1 MEWPTTVYV
10 IYFLAFLLILWISKR
25 YFKEDQLRHLPGPKG
40 LPLLGSLL
48 DIENRKVRV
57 TLQKWA
63 QQYGGVYRVR
73 LAFGDVIVLSEYKY
87 IHHVLVSDGHAFAG
101 IINPF
106 RVQFLNGD
114 RSVGGLQ
121 PTDPSWGHIRKA
133 SQRYL
138 KQFGSGMSRLEDILS
153 HNVDYMLQQF
163 HSAVGQPVNVM
174 ETVKST
180 SLRSI
185 SVLLLGRS
193 LDDNDPL
200 MEEFLSYERRAF
212 EDAGGTEL
220 SSLLI
225 DVFPFLI
232 HFPIPPSRR
241 LKNLKAFQQEL
252 WVKIKA
258 MQSDAQQESL
268 TKVFLDIV
276 PDTNG
281 EKDVT
286 CTDSPTITELE
297 AAMSVLSLILA
308 GTGTT
313 SRVLYCIF
321 NVLAFNQTIQQ
332 RIHDEIRSVMADGRS
347 STTVADR
354 ARMPYLQATILECM
368 RAFHPIPT
376 GGMPHTLLTDSE
388 IPGYGIIP
396 KGTVFIINIWALH
409 HDIAFWK
416 DPEVI
421 RPERFLDKDRQFLTP
436 DHPNR
441 KHVLPFGAGPRVC
454 LGEVFARTRLFL
466 WTVAVLAKFRIT
478 PSPDS
483 DKKWMDPNVHWDNI
497 LLEPLPN
504 KVIFHLRK

>member
-1 MEWPTTVYV
+1 MYV
-10 IYFLAFLLILWISKR
+10 IYYLPFLLILWTFKR
-25 YFKEDQLRHLPGPKG
+25 YFIQDRLGHLPGPKG

-48 DIENRKVRV
+48 DIENRKARI

-73 LAFGDVIVLSEYKY
+73 LAFGEVIVLSEYKY

-241 LKNLKAFQQEL
+241 LKNLKRFQQEF

-258 MQSDAQQESL
+258 MQSNSQQESL
-268 TKVFLDIV
+268 TKVFLDIIS
-276 PDTNG
+276 DENG
-281 EKDVT
+281 DKDVT

-297 AAMSVLSLILA
+297 AAMTVLALILA
-308 GTGTT
+308 GTSTT

-332 RIHDEIRSVMADGRS
+332 RIHDEIRSVMADGKS
-347 STTVADR
+347 SITVADR
-354 ARMPYLQATILECM
+354 ARMPYLQATILECL
-368 RAFHPIPT
+368 RAFSPTPT
-376 GGMPHTLLTDSE
+376 GGTPHTPVTDSE
-388 IPGYGIIP
+388 IPGYGTIP
-396 KGTVFIINIWALH
+396 KGTVLVINTWALH
-409 HDIAFWK
+409 HDITFWK

-421 RPERFLDKDRQFLTP
+421 RPERFLDKDGQFLPP

-454 LGEVFARTRLFL
+454 LGEAFAKTRLFL
-466 WTVAVLAKFRIT
+466 WTVAVLTKFRIT
-478 PSPDS
+478 RSPVS
-483 DKKWMDPNVHWDNI
+483 DDRWMDPNVHWDNI

-504 KVIFHLRK
+504 KVIFQLRK